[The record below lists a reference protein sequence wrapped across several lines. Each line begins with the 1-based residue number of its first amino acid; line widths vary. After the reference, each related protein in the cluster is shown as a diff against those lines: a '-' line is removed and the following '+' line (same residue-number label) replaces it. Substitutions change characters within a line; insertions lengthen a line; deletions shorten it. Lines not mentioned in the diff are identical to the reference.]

1 MFQTS
6 PETSQAFVSG
16 VEQYAKLLSKTLTN
30 DTTEIIKAKPN
41 IGNCHE
47 SVHHCLISYLLTVI
61 KAECLS
67 KEDVIEDYS
76 FPDEDD
82 SLTKYEGKSAHLM
95 IPSSLLENTIGKL
108 PPRTP

>member
-1 MFQTS
+1 MAITASF
-6 PETSQAFVSG
+6 
-16 VEQYAKLLSKTLTN
+16 
-30 DTTEIIKAKPN
+30 
-41 IGNCHE
+41 
-47 SVHHCLISYLLTVI
+47 YLLTVI

-67 KEDVIEDYS
+67 NENVNKDYS

-95 IPSSLLENTIGKL
+95 IASSLLENTIGKV